1 MAELILGEVH
11 MEITQSTDINQ
22 ACNQL
27 LLDIE
32 TISLFTEEEDAALN
46 GKIKLTK
53 EILESCIQKCLDKKN
68 FSYANSLSALFAE
81 LD

>member
-1 MAELILGEVH
+1 
-11 MEITQSTDINQ
+11 MEITQSADINK
-22 ACNQL
+22 ACTQL

-46 GKIKLTK
+46 GKAKLTR
-53 EILESCIQKCLDKKN
+53 EILGSCIQKCLEKKN
-68 FSYANSLSALFAE
+68 YSYANSLSALFAE